1 MDINASI
8 CEKIEITVFSDG
20 ELSDEMKTHAQ
31 ECPICRQFLEQ
42 NEKLIHDLKKLDV
55 TGLQE
60 GKITQ
65 AVMSKITQQ
74 KKRSFKGFEFTH
86 HLGTAAALVII
97 CAVAL
102 YVKNVQPN
110 DNPVTYVNDMAQ
122 ETSKDGNETK
132 VLYNARFTASVEESE
147 KNAYDYEY
155 ATEQESYNDTVAKGD
170 EVPALLYDEEA
181 VDNATDYADG
191 ISAPKLSVKNTAVQD
206 ESQTVTQTQDELS
219 SNVQFAPSE
228 QEHLSEELRKSE
240 NALSDNG
247 VCEKAAPVEQALP
260 EATVIEKWEPEEND
274 ECAAETEEE
283 MILGGGGGSSGGG
296 STSAVYAQ
304 DDKQSEKPEED
315 KYSKNYVV
323 FEGLDF
329 LQGEENIDVNI
340 AIANQ
345 RLGMLYGDDFCV
357 ISRYSL
363 ENNGWGGNSFFFET
377 APTLTYSML
386 LEIENSSSPITDK

>member
-1 MDINASI
+1 MDRNDLI
-8 CEKIEITVFSDG
+8 CEKIEIAVFSDD
-20 ELSDEMKTHAQ
+20 ELSDEMKAHAQ
-31 ECPICRQFLEQ
+31 ECPGCRQFLEQ
-42 NEKLIHDLKKLDV
+42 NEKLIGDLKKLDV

-132 VLYNARFTASVEESE
+132 VLYNARFTAAGEESE
-147 KNAYDYEY
+147 DNVYDYEY
-155 ATEQESYNDTVAKGD
+155 AAEQEIYNSTVDGS
-170 EVPALLYDEEA
+170 ALLYDEETLDVA
-181 VDNATDYADG
+181 ADYDDG
-191 ISAPKLSVKNTAVQD
+191 VFSPELTMKKITSQD
-206 ESQTVTQTQDELS
+206 EFDGVTQTQDELS
-219 SNVQFAPSE
+219 LNVQFAPSA
-228 QEHLSEELRKSE
+228 QEDLSEELRKSE
-240 NALSDNG
+240 NVLADSG
-247 VCEKAAPVEQALP
+247 VGEKSASVE
-260 EATVIEKWEPEEND
+260 EA
-274 ECAAETEEE
+274 

-296 STSAVYAQ
+296 SASAVYAENN
-304 DDKQSEKPEED
+304 EKNED
-315 KYSKNYVV
+315 KYSINFLV
-323 FEGLDF
+323 FEGLEF

-340 AIANQ
+340 ALANK
-345 RLGMLYGDDFCV
+345 RLCELYGDDFCV